1 MFYSFQQLLWSLD
14 TTARALRNLRRGEL
28 MPVIYWIWKN
38 KRWTLIIVLLIYGF
52 FQTWQSNS
60 LAGDLNKAKADCK
73 TKVQQEVDKAV
84 KPYQVAIT
92 NAKEQ
97 KAITEKAWS
106 DKYIEV
112 EQNAIKKIQDANAAA
127 RSADLAASGL
137 SKQLSEANK
146 RLSTAPRQTIIE
158 YTITN
163 SELLE
168 ACTAEYRSMA
178 EKADGHAIDVER
190 LSEIWPR

>member
-1 MFYSFQQLLWSLD
+1 MIDALLAPFYK
-14 TTARALRNLRRGEL
+14 
-28 MPVIYWIWKN
+28 WII
-38 KRWTLIIVLLIYGF
+38 LVLLLFMTGYV
-52 FQTWQSNS
+52 WYCNS
-60 LAGDLNKAKADCK
+60 LAGDLRNAETVCDVRVAKAI
-73 TKVQQEVDKAV
+73 
-84 KPYQVAIT
+84 KPYEDAIDQ
-92 NAKEQ
+92 AQ
-97 KAITEKAWS
+97 KEKATIMQTWS
-106 DKYIEV
+106 AKTIEV

-146 RLSTAPRQTIIE
+146 RLSTASKETIIE
-158 YTITN
+158 YTVTN

-190 LSEIWPR
+190 LSEAWPEEKALK

>member
-1 MFYSFQQLLWSLD
+1 MPILLL
-14 TTARALRNLRRGEL
+14 
-28 MPVIYWIWKN
+28 IWNN
-38 KRWTLIIVLLIYGF
+38 KRWTLIIVLLIYAM
-52 FQTWQSNS
+52 FQTWQSN
-60 LAGDLNKAKADCK
+60 LLTGDLNKAKADCK

-84 KPYQVAIT
+84 KPYQDAIT

-168 ACTAEYRSMA
+168 ACTEEYRGVA

-190 LSEIWPR
+190 LSGTWPE

>member
-1 MFYSFQQLLWSLD
+1 
-14 TTARALRNLRRGEL
+14 
-28 MPVIYWIWKN
+28 MPILYWIWNN
-38 KRWTLIIVLLIYGF
+38 KRWTLIILLLIYAL

-60 LAGDLNKAKADCK
+60 LTGDLNKAKANCD
-73 TKVQQEVDKAV
+73 VRVAEAIA
-84 KPYQVAIT
+84 PYETAIT
-92 NAKEQ
+92 KAKEQ

-127 RSADLAASGL
+127 RNADLAASGL

-146 RLSTAPRQTIIE
+146 RLSTAPRQTSIE

-190 LSEIWPR
+190 LSGTWPE

>member
-1 MFYSFQQLLWSLD
+1 MIDAVLGKFYKYIIL
-14 TTARALRNLRRGEL
+14 GL
-28 MPVIYWIWKN
+28 MIFIFGYVFYA
-38 KRWTLIIVLLIYGF
+38 
-52 FQTWQSNS
+52 NS
-60 LAGDLNKAKADCK
+60 LAGKLANAEKVK
-73 TKVQQEVDKAV
+73 TKAV
-84 KPYQVAIT
+84 ADAIKPYQDAIDQ
-92 NAKEQ
+92 AQE
-97 KAITEKAWS
+97 EKAAIMQTWS

-146 RLSTAPRQTIIE
+146 RLSAASRQTIIE

-168 ACTAEYRSMA
+168 ACTAEYRGMA

-190 LSEIWPR
+190 LSEAWPK

>member
-1 MFYSFQQLLWSLD
+1 MPILLVLWKFKHWIAIAVFFFLWVGQIAYTNHLSGKLKD
-14 TTARALRNLRRGEL
+14 AETACDAR
-28 MPVIYWIWKN
+28 V
-38 KRWTLIIVLLIYGF
+38 T
-52 FQTWQSNS
+52 
-60 LAGDLNKAKADCK
+60 KAI
-73 TKVQQEVDKAV
+73 
-84 KPYQVAIT
+84 KPYQDSIVK
-92 NAKEQ
+92 AKEQ
-97 KAITEKAWS
+97 KAITEKTWS

-146 RLSTAPRQTIIE
+146 RLSTASHQTIVE

-163 SELLE
+163 NELLE

-190 LSEIWPR
+190 LRDAWPEEKALE

>member
-1 MFYSFQQLLWSLD
+1 MPILIVLWKFK
-14 TTARALRNLRRGEL
+14 
-28 MPVIYWIWKN
+28 YWIA
-38 KRWTLIIVLLIYGF
+38 IAVLSFMWLGQIAYTNHLSGK
-52 FQTWQSNS
+52 
-60 LAGDLNKAKADCK
+60 LKDAEIACDGRVAKAI
-73 TKVQQEVDKAV
+73 
-84 KPYQVAIT
+84 KPYQTAISK
-92 NAKEQ
+92 AEQQ

-112 EQNAIKKIQDANAAA
+112 EQNAIKKIQDANASA

-146 RLSTAPRQTIIE
+146 RLSSAPRETIVE

-178 EKADGHAIDVER
+178 EKADGHSLDAMR
-190 LSEIWPR
+190 LSENWPEEKALN

>member
-1 MFYSFQQLLWSLD
+1 MPILLL
-14 TTARALRNLRRGEL
+14 
-28 MPVIYWIWKN
+28 IWNN
-38 KRWTLIIVLLIYGF
+38 KRWTLITVLLIYAV

-60 LAGDLNKAKADCK
+60 LAGDLNKAKGDCK
-73 TKVQQEVDKAV
+73 TKVQHEVDKAV
-84 KPYQVAIT
+84 KPYQDAIT

-127 RSADLAASGL
+127 RSADMAANGL

-146 RLSTAPRQTIIE
+146 RLSAAPRQTIIE

-168 ACTAEYRSMA
+168 VCTAEYRSMA
-178 EKADGHAIDVER
+178 EKADGHSIDVER
-190 LSEIWPR
+190 LSEVWPE

>member
-1 MFYSFQQLLWSLD
+1 
-14 TTARALRNLRRGEL
+14 
-28 MPVIYWIWKN
+28 MPILYWIWNN
-38 KRWTLIIVLLIYGF
+38 KRWTLIIILLIYAF

-60 LAGDLNKAKADCK
+60 LTGDLNKAKANYD
-73 TKVQQEVDKAV
+73 VRVAEAIA
-84 KPYQVAIT
+84 PYETAIT
-92 NAKEQ
+92 KAKEQ

-190 LSEIWPR
+190 LSEAWPK

>member
-1 MFYSFQQLLWSLD
+1 
-14 TTARALRNLRRGEL
+14 
-28 MPVIYWIWKN
+28 MPI
-38 KRWTLIIVLLIYGF
+38 LIVLWKF
-52 FQTWQSNS
+52 KTWIAIAVLSFVCLGQ
-60 LAGDLNKAKADCK
+60 LAHTNHLSGKLQETEIACDARVAK
-73 TKVQQEVDKAV
+73 VI
-84 KPYQVAIT
+84 KPYEDAIYQAT
-92 NAKEQ
+92 KD
-97 KAITEKAWS
+97 KTITEKAWS

-127 RSADLAASGL
+127 RSADVAASGL
-137 SKQLSEANK
+137 SKQLNEANK
-146 RLSTAPRQTIIE
+146 RLSAASHQTIVE

-190 LSEIWPR
+190 LSEVWPVEKPSS

>member
-1 MFYSFQQLLWSLD
+1 MPTLIVLWKFK
-14 TTARALRNLRRGEL
+14 
-28 MPVIYWIWKN
+28 YWIA
-38 KRWTLIIVLLIYGF
+38 IAVLSFICLG
-52 FQTWQSNS
+52 Q
-60 LAGDLNKAKADCK
+60 LAYTNHLSGKLQEAEAVCDERVAKAI
-73 TKVQQEVDKAV
+73 
-84 KPYQVAIT
+84 KPYEDAIDQ
-92 NAKEQ
+92 AQE
-97 KAITEKAWS
+97 EKATIMQTWS

-127 RSADLAASGL
+127 RSADLAVSGM

-146 RLSTAPRQTIIE
+146 RLSTAPKETIVE

-190 LSEIWPR
+190 LSEVWPSL

>member
-1 MFYSFQQLLWSLD
+1 MPFLLL
-14 TTARALRNLRRGEL
+14 
-28 MPVIYWIWKN
+28 IWNN
-38 KRWTLIIVLLIYGF
+38 KRWTLIIVLLIYAV

-60 LAGDLNKAKADCK
+60 LAGDLNKAEANCD
-73 TKVQQEVDKAV
+73 VRVAEAIA
-84 KPYQVAIT
+84 PYETAIT
-92 NAKEQ
+92 KAKEQ

-127 RSADLAASGL
+127 RSADLAASRL

-146 RLSTAPRQTIIE
+146 RLSTAPRETIIE

-190 LSEIWPR
+190 LSETWPNNEPLK

>member
-1 MFYSFQQLLWSLD
+1 
-14 TTARALRNLRRGEL
+14 
-28 MPVIYWIWKN
+28 MPVLLLIWNN
-38 KRWTLIIVLLIYGF
+38 KRWTLIIALLIYAV

-60 LAGDLNKAKADCK
+60 LAGDLSKAKADCK
-73 TKVQQEVDKAV
+73 SKVQQEVDKAV
-84 KPYQVAIT
+84 KPYQDAIT
-92 NAKEQ
+92 NAKVQ

-146 RLSTAPRQTIIE
+146 RLSSAPKQTIIN
-158 YTITN
+158 YTIAN

-168 ACTAEYRSMA
+168 SCTTEYRSLA
-178 EKADGHAIDVER
+178 EKADGHVIDVRR
-190 LSEIWPR
+190 LNESWPELNKTLN

>member
-1 MFYSFQQLLWSLD
+1 MPILLVLWKFKYWVAIAILSFLWVGQIAYTNHLSGKLQD
-14 TTARALRNLRRGEL
+14 AETTCDAR
-28 MPVIYWIWKN
+28 V
-38 KRWTLIIVLLIYGF
+38 
-52 FQTWQSNS
+52 
-60 LAGDLNKAKADCK
+60 AKAI
-73 TKVQQEVDKAV
+73 
-84 KPYQVAIT
+84 KPYQDSIVKAQE
-92 NAKEQ
+92 K

-146 RLSTAPRQTIIE
+146 RLSTASRQTIVE
-158 YTITN
+158 YTITGN
-163 SELLE
+163 ELLE

-190 LSEIWPR
+190 LSEVWPEEKAL

>member
-1 MFYSFQQLLWSLD
+1 MPIAIILWK
-14 TTARALRNLRRGEL
+14 
-28 MPVIYWIWKN
+28 YKKWIA
-38 KRWTLIIVLLIYGF
+38 IAVF
-52 FQTWQSNS
+52 FFLYVGQIAYTNH
-60 LAGDLNKAKADCK
+60 LAGKLKEAEAVCDTRVAKAIAPYQTAVNKAL
-73 TKVQQEVDKAV
+73 
-84 KPYQVAIT
+84 
-92 NAKEQ
+92 EQ

-112 EQNAIKKIQDANAAA
+112 EQNAIKKIQDANVAA

-137 SKQLSEANK
+137 SEQLREANK
-146 RLSTAPRQTIIE
+146 RLSTASRETIIE

-168 ACTAEYRSMA
+168 SCTAEYRSMA

-190 LSEIWPR
+190 LSGTWPE

>member
-1 MFYSFQQLLWSLD
+1 MPFLLL
-14 TTARALRNLRRGEL
+14 
-28 MPVIYWIWKN
+28 IWNN
-38 KRWTLIIVLLIYGF
+38 KRWTLIIVLLIYAL

-73 TKVQQEVDKAV
+73 TKVQKEVDKAV
-84 KPYQVAIT
+84 KPYQDAIT
-92 NAKEQ
+92 KAKEQ

-106 DKYIEV
+106 DKYIKV

-137 SKQLSEANK
+137 SKQLDEANK
-146 RLSTAPRQTIIE
+146 RLSTAPRETIIE

-163 SELLE
+163 GELLE
-168 ACTAEYRSMA
+168 ACTAEYRGMA

-190 LSEIWPR
+190 LSGTWPE